1 MTINQKQAHP
11 IVFLFLILPF
21 GIMQG
26 YLTVTLAFM
35 YSRAG
40 ISVEQVAALVGLSI
54 LPSIFKFLW
63 APLVDITLSVKKWY
77 LIANVIASAGILM
90 MGVLPIRAG
99 NIPLLGVIIL
109 ISFFAVTFISLTVSS
124 FMAYDTLPDTKGR
137 AGGYYNI
144 GGTGGVGLGGGA
156 GLWMAQRL
164 SENWLV
170 SAILALVCLLCC
182 IALFFVKEPVSTIK
196 VKKAATNLLNLLK
209 DVWLTLKA
217 KAGVLALFL
226 SFLPLGTGAA
236 GTLFAAMAKDWHANA
251 DTVAIITGVLGG
263 IVTSIGCLLGGWIC
277 DIINRQLAYVLFG
290 ALQAVCAIGM
300 AYCPHTQI
308 FYVIW
313 TIVYSIANGLAY
325 AGFTAFVL
333 EVIGKGAAS
342 TKYNLYGGLS
352 NVPIYFMTIIDGWA
366 NTRFGPR
373 GLLNTE
379 ALCAVGGIILFF
391 VVKRLLGVKG
401 VSPQDKSLMV
411 AET

>member
-144 GGTGGVGLGGGA
+144 GGTGGVG
-156 GLWMAQRL
+156 
-164 SENWLV
+164 
-170 SAILALVCLLCC
+170 
-182 IALFFVKEPVSTIK
+182 
-196 VKKAATNLLNLLK
+196 
-209 DVWLTLKA
+209 
-217 KAGVLALFL
+217 
-226 SFLPLGTGAA
+226 
-236 GTLFAAMAKDWHANA
+236 
-251 DTVAIITGVLGG
+251 
-263 IVTSIGCLLGGWIC
+263 
-277 DIINRQLAYVLFG
+277 
-290 ALQAVCAIGM
+290 
-300 AYCPHTQI
+300 
-308 FYVIW
+308 
-313 TIVYSIANGLAY
+313 
-325 AGFTAFVL
+325 
-333 EVIGKGAAS
+333 
-342 TKYNLYGGLS
+342 
-352 NVPIYFMTIIDGWA
+352 
-366 NTRFGPR
+366 
-373 GLLNTE
+373 
-379 ALCAVGGIILFF
+379 
-391 VVKRLLGVKG
+391 
-401 VSPQDKSLMV
+401 
-411 AET
+411 